1 MSKNENGSSFE
12 VLQEVYKL
20 VRDIDGTL
28 KRLELR
34 QAELENS
41 SIENSEE
48 IKQLKKDL
56 DKALIRWQKLWNK
69 NKNYVYLSI
78 GLGFIGASATLGID
92 FVVEITKKFFGIK

>member
-1 MSKNENGSSFE
+1 MSKNDNGSSFE
-12 VLQEVYKL
+12 ILQEVYKL
-20 VRDIDGTL
+20 ARDIDGTL

-69 NKNYVYLSI
+69 NKNYVYFSI

-92 FVVEITKKFFGIK
+92 FVIEITKKFFGIK